1 MGSEEKEMAL
11 QKKIVLA
18 ALTIC
23 AIMLM
28 ATVLATLLST
38 KTIPST
44 GTISAFKVVVY
55 SDSGFNTELPT
66 ITFDTI
72 SAGYN
77 TNKTVYIKN
86 NATTGGRS
94 MRLSMTVTNW
104 ACTPPTTM
112 ESVVTFA
119 FNSTDTILAPQAGC
133 AANITL
139 TALDNGLTNAG
150 LSFSNIDINI
160 IGTETT

>member
-1 MGSEEKEMAL
+1 MAS
-11 QKKIVLA
+11 QKRAILA
-18 ALTIC
+18 ALALC
-23 AIMLM
+23 AMIMM

-38 KTIPST
+38 KTIPSS

-55 SDSGFNTELPT
+55 SDSGFTTELT
-66 ITFDTI
+66 AITFDTI

-94 MRLSMTVTNW
+94 MSLSMAVPSWT
-104 ACTPPTTM
+104 CSPPNTTM
-112 ESVVTFA
+112 NVVTIA
-119 FNSTDTILAPQAGC
+119 FNSTGTVLAPQAGC

-139 TALDNGLTNAG
+139 TALDNVLTNAG
-150 LSFSNIDINI
+150 LSFTNIDINI
-160 IGTETT
+160 VGTEI

>member
-1 MGSEEKEMAL
+1 MAL

-18 ALTIC
+18 ALTMG

-38 KTIPST
+38 KTIPSS

-55 SDSGFNTELPT
+55 SDSGFTTELT
-66 ITFDTI
+66 SITFDTI

-77 TNKTVYIKN
+77 TNKTVFIKN

-94 MRLSMTVTNW
+94 MSLSMTVPSWTCSPLN
-104 ACTPPTTM
+104 TTM
-112 ESVVTFA
+112 NVVTIA
-119 FNSTDTILAPQAGC
+119 FNSTSTILAPQAGC

-139 TALDNGLTNAG
+139 TALDNELTNAG

-160 IGTETT
+160 IGTET